1 MSYGNRGSNRNNNSN
16 RSGGDHRRGGSSGGG
31 GYYERP
37 PRVMHDVTC
46 SDCGKKTQVPFEP
59 TQGRLVYC
67 TECLPKHRAPRR
79 EF

>member
-1 MSYGNRGSNRNNNSN
+1 MSYGNRGNNRN
-16 RSGGDHRRGGSSGGG
+16 RSGDQRGNS
-31 GYYERP
+31 GYYDRP

-59 TQGRLVYC
+59 TQGRPVYC
-67 TECLPKHRAPRR
+67 TECLPKHRAPKR

>member
-1 MSYGNRGSNRNNNSN
+1 MSYGNRGNNRN
-16 RSGGDHRRGGSSGGG
+16 RSGDRRGGSGG
-31 GYYERP
+31 GYYDRP

-59 TQGRLVYC
+59 TEGRPVYC
-67 TECLPKHRAPRR
+67 TECLPKHRAPKR